1 MADYSDII
9 SQYGGTP
16 ASDYS
21 DIISQ
26 FGGVP
31 EKKAIPEARPYPEV
45 TGPLEHWKPSSAEAI
60 GGLADIGA
68 LIAGGVGLA
77 ARQYARPVIEGRPFE
92 PVAEVARGVTALPVM
107 AGKAAFGDEQARA
120 QLAAL
125 PANVMASYGESYGS
139 PEAIYRTASLQP
151 GRFVTDIMGVPS
163 LAGGATQAVGRV
175 ALAPGRAVA
184 AKAYPIARNV
194 VSPLNR
200 FIGETFGAPEIQN
213 ALAAAAPGMTV
224 PQALADVNAP
234 LAQAAAESALSVV
247 PTETRAAQLAQEQVR
262 AGRMAGVAG
271 SSEDLAALE
280 QARSAEAAANYGQAF
295 KQIMPETPELSN
307 VLGKPSM
314 QRAFA
319 RAAQIAKERG
329 RPFQIGETKPASVV
343 ESSIVDEFGRPI
355 RKEIPA
361 ETAKYPVE
369 SLHYVKMALDDMIR
383 DPVDFGIGATEVKAI
398 TETRK
403 KFLAQL
409 ENNDAYANAR
419 ARYAEQSVPIN
430 RMQVAQELQRALTKP
445 LTGEAT
451 RAATFAGAVEAAP
464 RTIKRATGQQFF
476 DRLEDILEP
485 SEMKVVNDIRDEF
498 RRNQLAKE
506 QAAFGRAASE
516 SAKELASAKIS
527 AGLNIPFLNRA
538 WTIANTVV
546 KRTLGKIDEKLATE
560 IGLMMQ
566 DPAELNRAIA
576 KAKEYQKRTERVT
589 AKIRGERAPLTPEAR
604 SRRVIGAVNVMTQSQ
619 NQNAM
624 AR

>member
-77 ARQYARPVIEGRPFE
+77 ARQYAKPVIEGRPFE

-139 PEAIYRTASLQP
+139 PEAAFRTAALQP

-224 PQALADVNAP
+224 SQALADVNAP

-247 PTETRAAQLAQEQVR
+247 PTETRAAQLAQEQAR
-262 AGRMAGVAG
+262 AGRMAQIAG
-271 SSEDLAALE
+271 TPEDLAALE
-280 QARSAEAAANYGQAF
+280 QARSAEAAANYSQAF
-295 KQIMPETPELSN
+295 KEIMPETPELTTILSR
-307 VLGKPSM
+307 PSM
-314 QRAFA
+314 QQAFA
-319 RAAQIAKERG
+319 RAAQIAKERE

-361 ETAKYPVE
+361 EIAQYPVE

-383 DPVDFGIGATEVKAI
+383 DPVGFGIGATEVDAI
-398 TETRK
+398 TKTRK
-403 KFLAQL
+403 KFLTQL
-409 ENNDAYANAR
+409 ENNDAYATAR

-576 KAKEYQKRTERVT
+576 KAKEYQKRTESGV

-604 SRRVIGAVNVMTQSQ
+604 SRRAIGAVNIMTQSQ